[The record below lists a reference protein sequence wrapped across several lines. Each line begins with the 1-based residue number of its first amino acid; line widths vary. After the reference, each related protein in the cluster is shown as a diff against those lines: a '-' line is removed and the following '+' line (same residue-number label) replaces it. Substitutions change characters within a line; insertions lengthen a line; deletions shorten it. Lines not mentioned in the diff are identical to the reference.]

1 MKKGFYIFI
10 DFKNERKTPMIN
22 KTDGKAEEQ
31 PIQEEE
37 INELDDDVKPAKV
50 KPKSKSKMGVYSRIN
65 NIDSYLIQ

>member
-1 MKKGFYIFI
+1 MKKPFCIYIG
-10 DFKNERKTPMIN
+10 FKNERKTPVIN
-22 KTDGKAEEQ
+22 KTDRKAEEQ

-37 INELDDDVKPAKV
+37 IKELDVDVKPAKV